1 MKFDQLVNVY
11 LSEKREEDSNEF
23 TKKIAD
29 AAEAGKDTV
38 KIGKKILPVKMSIKT
53 ANKIEGKAE
62 EDDNGVIASVKKK
75 AIKSGY
81 KPAGKKK

>member
-38 KIGKKILPVKMSIKT
+38 KILPVKMSIKT

-62 EDDNGVIASVKKK
+62 EDDNGVIASVKKR

-81 KPAGKKK
+81 KPVGKKK